1 MISLVELLMIIGLAS
16 ITAAGA
22 SHGLTLV
29 RQSRGGRTQHP
40 ASSSQAESTG
50 RPAPG
55 AWHTP
60 RRNRYHM
67 HMRCPVEYRIEGGVA
82 NGTLLDMSKQGWRVA
97 GEQPVGK
104 GTMMSLRLCLPGQ
117 STTLTIDKA
126 IVRWTSGSEFGV
138 ELTSLSQ
145 DAAACFSDYLTTR
158 LPTDQS
164 RSKDALSPFVY
175 N

>member
-1 MISLVELLMIIGLAS
+1 MIGLVELLMIIGLATV
-16 ITAAGA
+16 TAAGA

-29 RQSRGGRTQHP
+29 RQSRGRRTQHP
-40 ASSSQAESTG
+40 APPSQDDATG

-67 HMRCPVEYRIEGGVA
+67 RCPVEYWTEGGVIS
-82 NGTLLDMSKQGWRVA
+82 GTLLDISKQGWRVA
-97 GEQPVGK
+97 GERPVNK

-117 STTLTIDKA
+117 STPLTIDEA
-126 IVRWTSGSEFGV
+126 IVRWTSDSEFGV
-138 ELTSLSQ
+138 ELISLSQ
-145 DAAACFSDYLTTR
+145 DAAARFSDYLTTQ
-158 LPTDQS
+158 LPTNQS
-164 RSKDALSPFVY
+164 RPEYAMSPFAY

>member
-1 MISLVELLMIIGLAS
+1 MISLVEFLMIIGLATV
-16 ITAAGA
+16 TAAGA
-22 SHGLTLV
+22 SHGLALV

-40 ASSSQAESTG
+40 AAPTQDDGTG
-50 RPAPG
+50 RPAAG

-60 RRNRYHM
+60 RHNRY
-67 HMRCPVEYRIEGGVA
+67 HMRCPVEYWTEGGVV

-97 GEQPVGK
+97 GEQPMSK
-104 GTMMSLRLCLPGQ
+104 GTTMSLRVCLPGQ
-117 STTLTIDKA
+117 STTLTIDEA

-138 ELTSLSQ
+138 ELTSLNQ
-145 DAAACFSDYLTTR
+145 DAAACFSDYLTAQ